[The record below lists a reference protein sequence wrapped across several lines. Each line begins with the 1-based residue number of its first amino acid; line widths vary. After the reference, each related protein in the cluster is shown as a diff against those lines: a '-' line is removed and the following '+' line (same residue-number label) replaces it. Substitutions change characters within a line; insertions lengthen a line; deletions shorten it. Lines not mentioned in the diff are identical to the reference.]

1 MGRQSKVEKL
11 GWPCE
16 SLVAEMHVNGKSQRQ
31 IAEEVRE
38 RFDTEISHNAISNYL
53 NQHQDKKLAR
63 MKDEQ
68 RGELAKKKAE
78 KIIEVNDKVEAMDE
92 KLDTILNTTLDEANK
107 EDVDKIL
114 RVMKEIRS
122 LMEFQKEYLEEVTQ
136 PDTQINNVEIT
147 NNTAIQLS
155 EKLMEYEEKGII
167 TIHEPNKLRK

>member
-16 SLVAEMHVNGKSQRQ
+16 SLVAEMDAEGKSKRA
-31 IAEEVRE
+31 IAEEVEE
-38 RFDTEISHNAISNYL
+38 RFDTEISHNSIANYL
-53 NQHQDKKLAR
+53 NNHQDKKLAR

-68 RGELAKKKAE
+68 RRELAQKRTE
-78 KIIEVNDKVEAMDE
+78 KIIEVNDKVETMED
-92 KLDTILNTTLDEANK
+92 KLDTILNTTLDEADK

-122 LMEFQKEYLEEVTQ
+122 LMEFQKEYVEQVTQ
-136 PDTQINNVEIT
+136 PETQINNVEIT

-167 TIHEPNKLRK
+167 TIHEPNKLQK